1 MDAIWEQLCLGYV
14 NDTLSPMQRK
24 QVEQRIASGDPEIL
38 HILENMTGFP
48 QEKIRKAATENR
60 IKEETKDKDDLKNY
74 IAASA
79 SSQKSSEEKPQAKGQ
94 EAKPKSAD
102 IPSYSKIGQWI
113 TRIAAVIAIAAI
125 LGLMYT
131 QWFLQVNE
139 RKIEQLT
146 KQEAD
151 LQTTISALNRRIQG
165 LSLENNRIKSTLPSD
180 FSYLLQVPARD
191 QSHFFK
197 KAYLMI
203 DLSTQ
208 RTLGMIKMDSLPST
222 VQLQFWIQN
231 KYREW
236 NHFGSIE
243 NFNPDSL
250 YMSFRGEALTHG
262 RVLEIH
268 ETPRNLEEPVY
279 GEGIRLARLNLP

>member
-38 HILENMTGFP
+38 LILENMTGFP

-60 IKEETKDKDDLKNY
+60 IKEETKNLDDLKNY
-74 IAASA
+74 IGTTEKT
-79 SSQKSSEEKPQAKGQ
+79 QTEKQEKSVEKEP
-94 EAKPKSAD
+94 ESKPVSKE
-102 IPSYSKIGQWI
+102 SYSKIGQWI
-113 TRIAAVIAIAAI
+113 TRISALIAIAAI
-125 LGLMYT
+125 LALMYT
-131 QWFLQVNE
+131 QWNLQLNADQID
-139 RKIEQLT
+139 RLN
-146 KQEAD
+146 KQETA
-151 LQTTISALNRRIQG
+151 LQTKISALNKRVQS

-180 FSYLLQVPARD
+180 FSYLLQIPARD
-191 QSHFFK
+191 QAHYFK

-208 RTLGMIKMDSLPST
+208 RTLGMVKMDSLPST
-222 VQLQFWIQN
+222 LQLQFWIQN
-231 KYREW
+231 KYRDW

-243 NFNPDSL
+243 NFRPDSL
-250 YMSFRGEALTHG
+250 YMEFRGTALTHG

-268 ETPRNLEEPVY
+268 ETPRNLEQPVY
-279 GEGIRLARLNLP
+279 GEGSRLARINLP